1 MKKITF
7 ILFLFAILSNSVFG
21 QGNGKNREKEENEAI
36 QQIRTSGLANI
47 LSFQTQNRET
57 SNLVL
62 TQQIGEQNKASVN
75 QQTEAGFGN
84 QSYSIQQGT
93 SNEMSIGQIGGGN
106 LLLGFQ
112 LGYLTSELGRQQ
124 GNHFGFGLENGNGNA
139 YAYGHRSSDAN
150 SVVEGER
157 NKLTITQD
165 GINNGVI
172 AVQQGSDN
180 TISAEQKGTNN
191 YLLLLQKGKN
201 NSVTGYSQENTSDKI
216 LLETIIQEGDGL
228 SLNTSDVS
236 KSKPNGN
243 TFIQSGVN
251 LSLQVNNEFANNL
264 GGIEINQTGHD
275 MKVVIDQSYF
285 SFPMK

>member
-1 MKKITF
+1 MTIKKITF
-7 ILFLFAILSNSVFG
+7 ILFLFIICSNSVFS

-36 QQIRTSGLANI
+36 HQIRTSGMADI
-47 LSFQTQNRET
+47 LSFQTQNRDV

-62 TQQIGEQNKASVN
+62 TQQIGNQNKASVN
-75 QQTEAGFGN
+75 QQAESGFGN
-84 QSYSIQQGT
+84 QSYSIQQGN
-93 SNEMSIGQIGGGN
+93 SNEMNVGQIGAGN

-112 LGYLTSELGRQQ
+112 LGYITSELGRQQ

-139 YAYGHRSSDAN
+139 YAYGHGSSDAN

-157 NKLTITQD
+157 NKLTITQE
-165 GINNGVI
+165 GTNNGVV
-172 AVQQGSDN
+172 AVQRGSDN

-201 NSVTGYSQENTSDKI
+201 NSVTGYRQENTSDKM
-216 LLETIIQEGDGL
+216 LLETVIQEGEGL

-243 TFIQSGVN
+243 TFIQSGMN
-251 LSLQVNNEFANNL
+251 LSLQVNNEFANTL
-264 GGIEINQTGHD
+264 GGIEINQTGRD
-275 MKVVIDQSYF
+275 MKVVVDQSYF
-285 SFPMK
+285 IK